1 MTEYKCVICYDK
13 NCSVTTMCGHQF
25 CDDCIMKWIKE
36 NPTCPYCRRSF
47 NEQEQQDIFLY
58 RNSVTRATR
67 SKTFSQR
74 KNNTTNTLKKMFDN
88 FSLITKREDKVVE
101 ARSICNYMYDS
112 ICLYKN
118 DEKLINAFLTKLN
131 ELENDG
137 LKECSI
143 IRFKLRDR
151 NII

>member
-13 NCSVTTMCGHQF
+13 NCSVTTTCGHQF
-25 CDDCIMKWIKE
+25 CDECIMKWVNE
-36 NPTCPYCRRSF
+36 NPTCPYCRHSF

-67 SKTFSQR
+67 SKTFSHR
-74 KNNTTNTLKKMFDN
+74 KNNTTHTLKKMFDN
-88 FSLITKREDKVVE
+88 FSLITKKEDKYVE
-101 ARSICNYMYDS
+101 ARSICNYMCDS
-112 ICLYKN
+112 IRLYKN
-118 DEKLINAFLTKLN
+118 DDKLINAFLKKLN
-131 ELENDG
+131 ELEHEG
-137 LKECSI
+137 LKECSV

>member
-36 NPTCPYCRRSF
+36 NPTCPYCRHSF

-88 FSLITKREDKVVE
+88 FSLITGREDKVVE
-101 ARSICNYMYDS
+101 ARSICNYMCDS

-118 DEKLINAFLTKLN
+118 DDKLINAFLKKLN
-131 ELENDG
+131 ELESEG

-151 NII
+151 NIV

>member
-13 NCSVTTMCGHQF
+13 NCSITTMCGHQF
-25 CDDCIMKWIKE
+25 CDECIMKWVNE
-36 NPTCPYCRRSF
+36 NPTCPYCRHSF

-74 KNNTTNTLKKMFDN
+74 KNNTTNTLKKMLSD
-88 FSLITKREDKVVE
+88 FSLVTKREE
-101 ARSICNYMYDS
+101 QFIGARSICNYMCDS
-112 ICLYKN
+112 IHLYKN
-118 DEKLINAFLTKLN
+118 DKLLFNTF
-131 ELENDG
+131 LENLNALEKEG
-137 LKECSI
+137 LKECRI
-143 IRFKLRDR
+143 IRFKLRER

>member
-25 CDDCIMKWIKE
+25 CDECIMKWVNE
-36 NPTCPYCRRSF
+36 HPTCPYCRHSF

-74 KNNTTNTLKKMFDN
+74 KNNTTHTLKKMFDN
-88 FSLITKREDKVVE
+88 FSLITKREDKVNE
-101 ARSICNYMYDS
+101 ARSICNYMCDS
-112 ICLYKN
+112 IHLYKN
-118 DEKLINAFLTKLN
+118 NDKLINTFVIKLN
-131 ELENDG
+131 ELELDG
-137 LKECSI
+137 VKECSV
-143 IRFKLRDR
+143 IRFKLKDR